1 MHMKNPH
8 LAKTFWL
15 VMTWL
20 LLLAIPSCK
29 KNEVTNPYASVTP
42 GIENENPDMQ
52 ELPEGSFAWLH
63 AKVFRPT
70 CANSG
75 CHDGTFEPEFR
86 SIGSAYNS
94 IVNHPCIS
102 NTPDYA
108 FTHRVVPG
116 NADSSFML
124 LRMIVDVENTSG
136 IMPAAV
142 DPDSD
147 WPEHKDDYIEKIR
160 EWINDGAKDMYGN
173 PAPSAE
179 ANMPPM
185 VYGMVVFPHNNTTD
199 PFPREENS
207 PYGVGSIEVPAQ
219 LVDVWILPYDDN
231 AYPTGFEA
239 ITLQA
244 SESSLD
250 FTDAIQTVFSQDG
263 PVNAVPFGEGAT
275 SPFYYKATLDLSTYS
290 TGDLIYL
297 RTLIDDGVQS
307 GFTEI
312 PNSESMPLWFL
323 IFSLKV
329 I

>member
-1 MHMKNPH
+1 MKKIEINRY
-8 LAKTFWL
+8 T
-15 VMTWL
+15 L
-20 LLLAIPSCK
+20 LLFTAAAFFFVSSCK
-29 KNEVTNPYASVTP
+29 KNEVTNPYASLTP
-42 GIENENPDMQ
+42 AVDNDNPDLAA
-52 ELPEGSFAWLH
+52 LPEGSFAWLH

-124 LRMIVDVENTSG
+124 LRLTVDVENTSG
-136 IMPAAV
+136 IMPAVV
-142 DPDSD
+142 DPQSD
-147 WPEHKDDYIEKIR
+147 WNSNKEYYISKIR
-160 EWINDGAKDMYGN
+160 DWINGGAKDVYGN
-173 PAPSAE
+173 PAPAAE

-185 VYGMVVFPHNNTTD
+185 VYGLVVFPHNNTTD
-199 PFPREENS
+199 PYPREENS
-207 PYGVGSIEVPAQ
+207 PYGIGSIEVPSE
-219 LVDVWILPYDDN
+219 LIDIWVLPYDDN
-231 AYPTGFEA
+231 AYPTGFDA

-244 SESSLD
+244 SSSSLD
-250 FTDAIQTVFSQDG
+250 FSGAVQSIFNQEG
-263 PVNAVPFGEGAT
+263 PVNAVPFGEGSAV
-275 SPFYYKATLDLSTYS
+275 PFYYKATLDLSNS
-290 TGDLIYL
+290 NPGDLVYL